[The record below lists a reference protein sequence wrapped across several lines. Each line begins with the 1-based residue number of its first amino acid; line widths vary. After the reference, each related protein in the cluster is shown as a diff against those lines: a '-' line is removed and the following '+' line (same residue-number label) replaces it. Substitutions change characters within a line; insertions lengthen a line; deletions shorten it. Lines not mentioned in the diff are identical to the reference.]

1 MNELEELK
9 SYSEYKAALDKQML
23 ESAEGFVRIGYLLKL
38 AKDTDILRDSQYSNV
53 LEFAKA
59 EYGIDKT
66 MVSRFISIND
76 RFSEGGNSPV
86 LRTGYQGFGYAKLVI
101 MLQLPDALNEELTP
115 DYSKR
120 EIQALKEEVDEEKKV
135 SDLEIYAEGTDSE
148 KTELEQIIY
157 KICEEN
163 IDVYERIYDA
173 VTQGELTTKNIIDI
187 FAPAGDMIYSVRVQ
201 GAGRKAVSFKQGDED
216 VSVVSLRTSEKDI
229 YNVNAVFTAVFD
241 VIGIIIV
248 KCQDSAEGIWQQ
260 IYNAEYPKKAEI
272 APVQPMKTDAK
283 KQEEKKTA
291 PKKMKV
297 VKAKQ
302 EEIHSIEKSVPKA
315 SPIEVVEEPEKL
327 IKTEADGQL
336 EGQKN
341 IEDYKEI
348 MPDNSG
354 NVESVEG
361 TVEDIPDVG
370 EMSGNAGEIF
380 DNSNETFAKENE
392 TFTKENETLTDMHN
406 TTENV
411 KSIRNNIITSAL
423 NIKFALDSADNIT
436 DNVIDRLI
444 AITEV
449 MKKNLELLKR

>member
-9 SYSEYKAALDKQML
+9 SYSGYKAALDKQML

-86 LRTGYQGFGYAKLVI
+86 LRTEYQGFGYAKLVI
-101 MLQLPDALNEELTP
+101 MLQLPDTLNEELTP

-163 IDVYERIYDA
+163 IDVYERIYEA
-173 VTQGELTTKNIIDI
+173 VIQGELTTKNVIDI
-187 FAPAGDMIYSVRVQ
+187 FAPAGDAIYSVRVQ
-201 GAGRKAVSFKQGDED
+201 GAGRNAVSFKQGDED

-229 YNVNAVFTAVFD
+229 YNVNAVFTAVID

-248 KCQDSAEGIWQQ
+248 KCKDSAEGIWQQ

-272 APVQPMKTDAK
+272 APVQPIKTDTK

-315 SPIEVVEEPEKL
+315 SPIEVVEESEKL
-327 IKTEADGQL
+327 IKTEADEQL

-341 IEDYKEI
+341 IKDYPEV

-361 TVEDIPDVG
+361 TVEDMDEISVNEG
-370 EMSGNAGEIF
+370 E
-380 DNSNETFAKENE
+380 TL
-392 TFTKENETLTDMHN
+392 TKENETLTDTHN

-411 KSIRNNIITSAL
+411 ESIRNNIITSAL
-423 NIKFALDSADNIT
+423 NIKFALDSNDNIT
-436 DNVIDRLI
+436 NNVIDRLI
-444 AITEV
+444 VITEV
-449 MKKNLELLKR
+449 MKNNLELLKRQERKG